1 MNYKILILMSTNI
14 IFGIGY
20 SMLEILFPLE
30 ANKKGTTESTTGI
43 IFSSISIPNIILIPL
58 VPFLSQKLGKK
69 LLFTISIIILIMS
82 NFLFAFAPLF
92 NNKLYFE
99 IFSFFCRFSQGIG
112 FAIAQ
117 TMIYSFAVS
126 LSKKKEEINSYM
138 GLMELSWSIGQAL
151 GPFYASFLYNFF
163 NFKIPFFILC
173 IFTIISFIFYYK
185 IDMKNSEHDI
195 SGFDFIKI
203 IFGNLK
209 IFLTAFSLIIAMAC
223 DIFYEPILENYLMK
237 KYNFST
243 FLVSIY
249 FDIAVVT
256 FFLGIYL
263 INPFLEKYGTKFQ
276 ISIGL
281 FLMSI
286 SLLIIAPIKIFP
298 QNYIVTAIGFI
309 CLGFSEAPTIISTME
324 DFLITLKESE
334 KFSEEYS
341 TDLASA
347 FFTFSVNIGCI
358 LGPVIGSY
366 YTEKKSFYYSCIVL
380 SIFCLFWFFVFG
392 IGWFDFIVLDFK
404 NRDNKNYHVVI
415 EEKNEIL
422 ENIVI
427 ESDLVS

>member
-1 MNYKILILMSTNI
+1 
-14 IFGIGY
+14 
-20 SMLEILFPLE
+20 
-30 ANKKGTTESTTGI
+30 
-43 IFSSISIPNIILIPL
+43 
-58 VPFLSQKLGKK
+58 
-69 LLFTISIIILIMS
+69 
-82 NFLFAFAPLF
+82 
-92 NNKLYFE
+92 
-99 IFSFFCRFSQGIG
+99 
-112 FAIAQ
+112 
-117 TMIYSFAVS
+117 
-126 LSKKKEEINSYM
+126 
-138 GLMELSWSIGQAL
+138 
-151 GPFYASFLYNFF
+151 
-163 NFKIPFFILC
+163 
-173 IFTIISFIFYYK
+173 
-185 IDMKNSEHDI
+185 
-195 SGFDFIKI
+195 
-203 IFGNLK
+203 
-209 IFLTAFSLIIAMAC
+209 
-223 DIFYEPILENYLMK
+223 MK

-358 LGPVIGSY
+358 LGPIIGSY

-415 EEKNEIL
+415 EEKNEKL
-422 ENIVI
+422 EDIVI
-427 ESDLVS
+427 DSDLVG